1 MLKLLRLSKEFA
13 PCWCVGDCCHIFGI
27 GSCRHICRWKKT
39 YFSKVVSTIDQ
50 QSPWWGGD
58 EVERAKKKGVT
69 IWEGKR
75 FEGDYLPRESIT
87 RNQNMALSKES
98 IEWNKIHVA
107 GGLIGCVGGCI
118 LCTGSDA
125 EKRVGVV
132 VRGLKARHKYG
143 LGSWCGRTPAEN
155 KWLVQHDEISD
166 LLDKSWYSQ
175 WNITRIANAIPC
187 HSLLVIF

>member
-1 MLKLLRLSKEFA
+1 
-13 PCWCVGDCCHIFGI
+13 
-27 GSCRHICRWKKT
+27 
-39 YFSKVVSTIDQ
+39 
-50 QSPWWGGD
+50 
-58 EVERAKKKGVT
+58 
-69 IWEGKR
+69 
-75 FEGDYLPRESIT
+75 
-87 RNQNMALSKES
+87 MALWKES
-98 IEWNKIHVA
+98 IEWNKIYVA

-125 EKRVGVV
+125 EKGVGVV

-175 WNITRIANAIPC
+175 WYITRIANAIPC
-187 HSLLVIF
+187 HSLLVIFQSNNITTLQKKRGLCLMKCSSKTLQNLPYFWNTKTHMRVHLVFYIPKIRHILNHFTLSFHQA